1 MPPPSRPRPRNREE
15 RLERCL
21 QHVQSELAAEA
32 EYQERFMGAD
42 PKDNLTLAL
51 CNQLCARITRTLR
64 PRPITSKDIRRLLS
78 QDPET

>member
-21 QHVQSELAAEA
+21 QHVLADLAAEA
-32 EYQERFMGAD
+32 EYQERYIGAN
-42 PKDNLTLAL
+42 PKECPLLKL
-51 CNQLCARITRTLR
+51 LNQLCARITRTLR
-64 PRPITSKDIRRLLS
+64 PRPITSKQIHRLLS